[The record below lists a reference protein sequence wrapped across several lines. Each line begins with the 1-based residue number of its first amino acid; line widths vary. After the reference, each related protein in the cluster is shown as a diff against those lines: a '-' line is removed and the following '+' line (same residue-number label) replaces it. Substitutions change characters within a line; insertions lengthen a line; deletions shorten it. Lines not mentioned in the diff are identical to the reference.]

1 MTIVTYCEDSTTLTS
16 SALNWNTPGSKR
28 EKKESRVNDTVHN
41 RLLYLVNYQSVG
53 KVRAQNPLGKCLLTD
68 DDLAL
73 VLS

>member
-28 EKKESRVNDTVHN
+28 EKKTEIRVNDTVHN

-68 DDLAL
+68 DLAI